1 MHTEIMHK
9 KMLQG
14 MRALRIANQNAFLP
28 ACKEFDLT
36 FQQFTVL
43 MELAHSPGLTAGELS
58 DHTCILRTNF
68 AAVAN
73 KLGKRGLIR
82 YEKSTSD
89 RRYNVIR
96 LTDAGAQLTEDI
108 TRWLESRYGCVFDGE
123 PEEVFDVIFR
133 GFEAMERIAL
143 KLEHINMESSMK
155 TLTEK

>member
-1 MHTEIMHK
+1 MNTEVMHNQ
-9 KMLQG
+9 MLQG

-43 MELAHSPGLTAGELS
+43 MELAHSSGLTAGELS

-73 KLGKRGLIR
+73 KLGKRGLIY
-82 YEKSTSD
+82 YEKSASD

-96 LTDAGAQLTEDI
+96 LTEADAQLTEEI
-108 TRWLESRYGCVFDGE
+108 ALWLEKRYGHVFDGE
-123 PEEVFDVIFR
+123 PQGVFDDICR

-143 KLEHINMESSMK
+143 KLESINMNYNGVP
-155 TLTEK
+155 L